1 MMKKVKLQ
9 TPHPFVIL
17 FIVMA
22 LITLATHFI
31 PAGLYNRIV
40 GADGRELVDP
50 ESFRLIESTPAGISD
65 LLLAIPS
72 GFSEAVDIISF
83 TLFIGAG
90 VAVINK
96 IGLIPA
102 AVESLA
108 IKFQNKQFLVIPIL
122 MLAIS
127 FFNAVSGV
135 DELSLLCVSI
145 LMPLILKLGFDSVTT
160 IGLIFAA
167 SAAGFS
173 AALFNPFTIAI
184 SQKIAGLPLYSG
196 TGYRLVTFIVFTSVA
211 IAYVMRYAVRVLKNP
226 VISLTYEADLEKREK
241 LTAEMETVTSGGKLN
256 TRQKAAAL
264 FAGGAMVFMIYNL
277 LKNGWDMPQMGAC
290 FLVIETGCGIIAGER
305 LSDTCNTLLA
315 GCNDMMFAAL
325 LIGIAR
331 GISVIMTNANILDT
345 IVYYIANVL
354 QHIPASITIVGI
366 FLSVTIL
373 EIFISS
379 GSGKA
384 AVIFP
389 ILAPLS
395 DLLHITRQ
403 TTVLAY
409 QFGDG
414 FTNYFW
420 PTSGIMHACLGKAGV
435 SYSKWLKFYVP
446 LLVIFT
452 ILSIIFLLIA
462 QNIQFGPF

>member
-1 MMKKVKLQ
+1 
-9 TPHPFVIL
+9 
-17 FIVMA
+17 
-22 LITLATHFI
+22 
-31 PAGLYNRIV
+31 
-40 GADGRELVDP
+40 
-50 ESFRLIESTPAGISD
+50 
-65 LLLAIPS
+65 
-72 GFSEAVDIISF
+72 
-83 TLFIGAG
+83 
-90 VAVINK
+90 
-96 IGLIPA
+96 
-102 AVESLA
+102 
-108 IKFQNKQFLVIPIL
+108 
-122 MLAIS
+122 
-127 FFNAVSGV
+127 
-135 DELSLLCVSI
+135 
-145 LMPLILKLGFDSVTT
+145 
-160 IGLIFAA
+160 
-167 SAAGFS
+167 
-173 AALFNPFTIAI
+173 
-184 SQKIAGLPLYSG
+184 
-196 TGYRLVTFIVFTSVA
+196 
-211 IAYVMRYAVRVLKNP
+211 
-226 VISLTYEADLEKREK
+226 
-241 LTAEMETVTSGGKLN
+241 
-256 TRQKAAAL
+256 
-264 FAGGAMVFMIYNL
+264 
-277 LKNGWDMPQMGAC
+277 
-290 FLVIETGCGIIAGER
+290 
-305 LSDTCNTLLA
+305 
-315 GCNDMMFAAL
+315 MMFAAL